1 VRGTVIAQ
9 LISVTARIPLAIVLT
24 SFDPGGTERQMT
36 ELISRLDQRR
46 FEVHVACFRR
56 EGRWLSKVQPAASS
70 IACFPLTSFRSA
82 SAARE
87 IGRFVRWCRTHR
99 IAVVHACDFYANVF
113 ALTGAALARVPLRI
127 GSRRDILIPQ
137 QRSSAQHRLQALS
150 YRCAHH
156 VVANSRA
163 AASQLGREG
172 VDSRKISVIPNG
184 IDLERYVPAAT
195 RTRRHVIT
203 TVANLR
209 PEKGHEVLVRAMGL
223 VAREIP
229 DLVVQLVGGGPMR
242 DALLG
247 QIETL
252 GLANVVRLL
261 GDREDVPEVLDGTDI
276 FVLPSRTEAFPN
288 GVMEAMAMRLP
299 VVASDV
305 GGIPELIDHGRNGV
319 LVPAGD
325 ERALASAVIGLF
337 RDPARANQLAS
348 SARATIESRYSF
360 ARMVRE
366 FETLYTGDL
375 GQTLPFEAAS

>member
-1 VRGTVIAQ
+1 
-9 LISVTARIPLAIVLT
+9 
-24 SFDPGGTERQMT
+24 
-36 ELISRLDQRR
+36 
-46 FEVHVACFRR
+46 
-56 EGRWLSKVQPAASS
+56 
-70 IACFPLTSFRSA
+70 
-82 SAARE
+82 
-87 IGRFVRWCRTHR
+87 
-99 IAVVHACDFYANVF
+99 
-113 ALTGAALARVPLRI
+113 
-127 GSRRDILIPQ
+127 
-137 QRSSAQHRLQALS
+137 
-150 YRCAHH
+150 
-156 VVANSRA
+156 
-163 AASQLGREG
+163 
-172 VDSRKISVIPNG
+172 
-184 IDLERYVPAAT
+184 
-195 RTRRHVIT
+195 
-203 TVANLR
+203 
-209 PEKGHEVLVRAMGL
+209 MGL

-319 LVPAGD
+319 LFPVGD

-366 FETLYTGDL
+366 FETLYTGEL
-375 GQTLPFEAAS
+375 GQTLPLEAAS